1 MNVWEGVDPFTEARQ
16 FCELWGVDGPV
27 LVDVHGSF
35 AERLGIRGV
44 PTNIVVDDD
53 GTVTCVGAST
63 PQALEAA
70 VRRLLG
76 PDAPF
81 EPAAG
86 SDAWSWNREL
96 DHIGEHVGRRRV
108 DASGAA
114 HDGAPGGA

>member
-27 LVDVHGSF
+27 LVDVHGTF
-35 AERLGIRGV
+35 TEQLDIRGV
-44 PTNIVVDDD
+44 PTNIVVDGD

-76 PDAPF
+76 TDAAL
-81 EPAAG
+81 EPPAG
-86 SDAWSWNREL
+86 ADQWTWNKEL
-96 DHIGEHVGRRRV
+96 DHISDHVARRIV
-108 DASGAA
+108 K
-114 HDGAPGGA
+114 DGATGTG